1 MPLAFWI
8 CAAVTAISAAVSFG
22 YSVAGLRGSDP
33 GSRTPSQYA
42 VARSLALVVV
52 AAIAPF
58 TGSVAF
64 LTAVAVAAAMVI
76 VQAADAVVGA
86 LRGDRFRTFGPAAT
100 AAGNLGALVWLL
112 LT

>member
-64 LTAVAVAAAMVI
+64 LTAVAAAMVI

-100 AAGNLGALVWLL
+100 VAGNLGALVWLL

>member
-64 LTAVAVAAAMVI
+64 LTAVAAAMVI